1 MKRAALR
8 TAVLA
13 AAAAL
18 SACTALLPTGQEQV
32 HSPWHN
38 FAEARDAIDRIAPDK
53 TTVAELQAVGIDPY
67 VSPNVQLLSYS
78 DILLRFPL
86 TMSNGHDHLDPGLH
100 RCLDSGKSCTGY
112 AIAIRETHRDRTG
125 NFWVDTF
132 GFKRVTDVTGWSF
145 NALILMVDGKVV
157 YTLYSGQPQLREQ
170 EVTRQ
175 PLGPLQGI
183 GDAAANLIK

>member
-1 MKRAALR
+1 MTLRAVFVA
-8 TAVLA
+8 AVTTLSLA
-13 AAAAL
+13 GCAE
-18 SACTALLPTGQEQV
+18 LLPTGHEQV
-32 HSPWHN
+32 ESPWHN
-38 FAEARDAIDRIAPDK
+38 FAEARDAIDRIVPDQ
-53 TTVAELQAVGIDPY
+53 TTLAELKAAGIDPY

-78 DILLRFPL
+78 DILLRFPM
-86 TMSNGHDHLDPGLH
+86 TMSNGRDHLDAGLR
-100 RCLDSGKSCTGY
+100 RCLDSGKACTGY
-112 AIAIRETHRDRTG
+112 AVALKETHRDRSG

-145 NALILMVDGKVV
+145 NGLILLVDDKVV

>member
-1 MKRAALR
+1 MKRAMGWAA
-8 TAVLA
+8 AVALA
-13 AAAAL
+13 AL
-18 SACTALLPTGQEQV
+18 CGCSELLPRGQEEV

-38 FAEARDAIDRIAPDK
+38 FTEARDAIDRIAPEK
-53 TTVAELQAVGIDPY
+53 TTVAELRDLGIDPY
-67 VSPNVQLLSYS
+67 LSPNVQLLSYS
-78 DILLRFPL
+78 DILLRFPM
-86 TMSNGHDHLDPGLH
+86 TMSDGRDHLDAGLR
-100 RCLDSGKSCTGY
+100 RCLESGKACTGY
-112 AIAIRETHRDRTG
+112 AIAVRETHRDRTG

-145 NALILMVDGKVV
+145 NALILLVDDQVV

-183 GDAAANLIK
+183 GEAAANLVK